1 MKCILLVC
9 LPVLI
14 LSSCKKDNRDN
25 TINFPV
31 VEAYLVP
38 GTTITVKLYQQKSLT
53 DTAKYGAHLT
63 GLQVYIF
70 DGSTKVQLTE
80 ASEGVYTYNDKS
92 FLAAGKTYTLQFN
105 YQSFNV
111 SAKTTMPAKPVNFAL
126 QYETIYVL
134 PGSGPNSTIDTLD
147 WLSWSNPDSLNH
159 ILVFKNSDG
168 TSSSIGNARNRPS
181 DFELNTERAPVYY
194 LTQQPL
200 NYYGHYQV
208 ILLSV
213 NQEYIDLLK
222 SNTFNAT
229 SQTLANASTNVTN
242 GYGIFTAMQA
252 DTLKLNVYVK
262 Q

>member
-1 MKCILLVC
+1 
-9 LPVLI
+9 
-14 LSSCKKDNRDN
+14 
-25 TINFPV
+25 
-31 VEAYLVP
+31 
-38 GTTITVKLYQQKSLT
+38 VKLYQQKSLT
-53 DTAKYGAHLT
+53 DTAKYGPHVT
-63 GLQVYIF
+63 GLQVYIS

-80 ASEGVYTYNDKS
+80 ASAGVYTYNDES
-92 FLAAGKTYTLQFN
+92 FLATGKTYTLQFN

-126 QYETIYVL
+126 QYETIYVA
-134 PGSGPNSTIDTLD
+134 PGSGPGPNSTIDTLNR
-147 WLSWSNPDSLNH
+147 LSWSNPDSLNH

-181 DFELNTERAPVYY
+181 DFELSADRAPVYY

-208 ILLSV
+208 ILFSV
-213 NQEYIDLLK
+213 NQEYVNLLK
-222 SNTFNAT
+222 SNAFNAT
-229 SQTLANASTNVTN
+229 SQTLANASTNITN